1 MPILGADLPVIF
13 YDEAQF
19 SRADLLG
26 SGLAV
31 YFSDFGLAASRTAV
45 TSATM
50 AGDRTRHAPGRAT
63 WRSPAAWAL
72 SYRPPTPPTGCA
84 TCWAPFRS
92 RRWTAPRSASPWT

>member
-1 MPILGADLPVIF
+1 MPVLGADLPVIF

-50 AGDRTRHAPGRAT
+50 AGDRTRHAPGAGNLAIT
-63 WRSPAAWAL
+63 GSLGLELSPTNAAYWLRHLLGAVQVA
-72 SYRPPTPPTGCA
+72 GGDG
-84 TCWAPFRS
+84 APG
-92 RRWTAPRSASPWT
+92 W